1 MIEKT
6 ITSNLKKVQTRPDG
20 LKELLALSASK
31 TQEQIRREQIIREI
45 NARHGEYVLGGL
57 NKIQLA
63 GATTIE

>member
-6 ITSNLKKVQTRPDG
+6 ITSNLKKDQTRPDG
-20 LKELLALSASK
+20 LKELLALLALK
-31 TQEQIRREQIIREI
+31 TQEQIRQEQIIREI
-45 NARHGEYVLGGL
+45 NARHSEVMLGEL

>member
-6 ITSNLKKVQTRPDG
+6 ITSNLKKAQTRPDG

-31 TQEQIRREQIIREI
+31 TQEQIRREQIVREI
-45 NARHGEYVLGGL
+45 NARYGEAMLGGL

-63 GATTIE
+63 GATIIE